1 MTKELKKKRVSVP
14 LREDIYQKVE
24 EEADKRGISMPT
36 YIAFVIADHMINKE
50 KVSSQLL
57 SNVAGS
63 FDKQLERAVDNFE
76 KTEDS
81 EKIDAAMKMLKEM
94 INK

>member
-50 KVSSQLL
+50 KISSQLL
-57 SNVAGS
+57 TNVSGS
-63 FDKQLERAVDNFE
+63 FDKQLGRTVDSFE
-76 KTEDS
+76 KIEDS
-81 EKIDAAMKMLKEM
+81 EKFDAAMKMFKEM